1 MGDGERE
8 LPVGP
13 YGTYDQAGNLFEQPE
28 TLISNASLILGGGYN
43 EGSVPHSASYN
54 TNPWPDGLGEWEG
67 KGFRMA
73 AATVPEPSSLLL
85 LATGL
90 VGVAFRRRRA

>member
-1 MGDGERE
+1 MG
-8 LPVGP
+8 VW
-13 YGTYDQAGNLFEQPE
+13 QA
-28 TLISNASLILGGGYN
+28 
-43 EGSVPHSASYN
+43 
-54 TNPWPDGLGEWEG
+54 